1 MWIWWYDRQG
11 CIRSEGIDF
20 VRDLSSFFLLLF
32 AFQRFTLNDWGFK
45 SNVDKQLL
53 VIHDA
58 AKDTNGDLMKPKD
71 EIDLEVGSKTV
82 KLNLSQILHS
92 GYTLFGR
99 ASKTFVAS
107 SDANPHLVAKISWP
121 ETSRENEAHIIDN
134 TRGQAERNEH
144 VLEHL
149 PTLICSAD
157 IEGSDTGRIRTGL
170 GLDITG
176 TGSGSG
182 PRKLRIIIFQRLE
195 GILSLKG
202 TDFVRAWLECV
213 RCEPTLLLQTT
224 CFPMLILQV
233 IMSYGS
239 LDMNTLILVSV
250 I

>member
-1 MWIWWYDRQG
+1 
-11 CIRSEGIDF
+11 
-20 VRDLSSFFLLLF
+20 
-32 AFQRFTLNDWGFK
+32 
-45 SNVDKQLL
+45 
-53 VIHDA
+53 
-58 AKDTNGDLMKPKD
+58 MKPKD

-82 KLNLSQILHS
+82 NLKLSQILHS
-92 GYTLFGR
+92 GCTLFGR
-99 ASKTFVAS
+99 ASKIFVAS
-107 SDANPHLVAKISWP
+107 SDANPHLVAKISRP

-134 TRGQAERNEH
+134 TRGRAGGDGH
-144 VLEHL
+144 SLEHL
-149 PTLICSAD
+149 PTVICSAY